1 MLSIDENKTAFSVLW
16 FTIDT
21 RTLVGIQ
28 NTGTQRV
35 SHQVILLVDENKT
48 VFSVWWFTI
57 DTRTL
62 VRASTKT
69 V

>member
-28 NTGTQRV
+28 NTGTLRV
-35 SHQVILLVDENKT
+35 SLQVMLSVDENRT
-48 VFSVWWFTI
+48 AFSV
-57 DTRTL
+57 L
-62 VRASTKT
+62 
-69 V
+69 